1 MIGYVRNKISR
12 TLTDY
17 RMVAPGDV
25 VVTAVSG
32 GPDSVCLLDC
42 LNALSEQ
49 FGITLIVAHFDH
61 GLRPDEDSAETA
73 FVHRLAESLNI
84 PFTTNPSPPEISAK
98 GSEEER
104 ARTARYKFLEDV
116 RQQTR
121 AHRIALGH
129 TIDDQ
134 AETVLMRLLRGSGTS
149 GLAAIPPVRG
159 ESIIRPMI
167 RVSRKE
173 VLAYLAERN
182 LHSMLDSSNTGTRY
196 LRNRIRSKLMPV
208 LESYQPRLV
217 ERLANTA
224 DIIRADD
231 ECLDSIALSWIDE
244 QSPTGLNSPQI
255 GISRWKLLHP
265 ALRMRVLRQLL
276 NRAGSLRRIDTRH
289 LKAIERL
296 AEGSSPQGCIN
307 MPGGMTARRSYDN
320 LYITR
325 KKPRQDSFRH
335 ELERPGTF
343 LFTDIGWKIDIKDQK
358 AVGPPTEKPNQA
370 DFDMDLLSFPLVL
383 RSFRPGDRFVPLG
396 MKGSKKVKDFFI
408 DIKLPST
415 ERATTPIIT
424 SGGRIIWLCGL
435 RADERFKINE
445 GTIRRLRISIDRL
458 Q

>member
-1 MIGYVRNKISR
+1 MIGYLRNKISR

-17 RMVAPGDV
+17 RMVAPGDL

-49 FGITLIVAHFDH
+49 FGITLIIAHFDH

-73 FVHRLAESLNI
+73 FVHRLAESLDI
-84 PFTTNPSPPEISAK
+84 PFTTNPAPPEISPK

-104 ARTARYKFLEDV
+104 ARTARYKFLEDI

-129 TIDDQ
+129 TVDDQ

-167 RVSRKE
+167 RVSRQE
-173 VLAYLAERN
+173 VLAYLAERGLN
-182 LHSMLDSSNTGTRY
+182 YMLDSSNTVTRY
-196 LRNRIRSKLMPV
+196 LRNRIRSELIPV
-208 LESYQPRLV
+208 LTKYQPRLV

-224 DIIRADD
+224 DILRADD
-231 ECLDSIALSWIDE
+231 ECLDSIALAWIDKH
-244 QSPTGLNSPQI
+244 SLTDRSSPQI
-255 GISRWKLLHP
+255 AISRWKLLHP
-265 ALRMRVLRQLL
+265 ALRMRVLRQLV

-289 LKAIERL
+289 LKAIEQL
-296 AEGSSPQGCIN
+296 AESSSPQRCIN
-307 MPGGMTARRSYDN
+307 LPGGTTARRSYDT
-320 LYITR
+320 LYVTR
-325 KKPRQDSFRH
+325 KKSRQDSFRH

-343 LFTDIGWKIDIKDQK
+343 VFTDIGWKIDIKEQK
-358 AVGPPTEKPNQA
+358 AAGPPTEKPNQA
-370 DFDMDLLSFPLVL
+370 DFDMGLLSFPLVL

-408 DIKLPST
+408 DLKLPST
-415 ERATTPIIT
+415 ERATTPILT

-435 RADERFKINE
+435 RADERFKINA
-445 GTIRRLRISIDRL
+445 GTKRMLRISIDRL

>member
-12 TLTDY
+12 TLADY
-17 RMVAPGDV
+17 RMVAPGDL

-49 FGITLIVAHFDH
+49 FGIKLVVAHFDH

-73 FVHRLAESLNI
+73 FVHRLAESMDI
-84 PFTTNPSPPEISAK
+84 PFKTNPSPPEIDPK

-104 ARTARYKFLEDV
+104 ARAVRYKFLEDV
-116 RQQTR
+116 RRQTR
-121 AHRIALGH
+121 ARSIALGH
-129 TIDDQ
+129 TMDDQ

-159 ESIIRPMI
+159 KTIIRPMI
-167 RVSRKE
+167 RVSRQE
-173 VLAYLAERN
+173 VMAYLDKRG
-182 LHSMLDSSNTGTRY
+182 LDYMLDSSNTGKRY
-196 LRNRIRSKLMPV
+196 LRNRIRSELIPLLSK
-208 LESYQPRLV
+208 YQPRLV

-244 QSPTGLNSPQI
+244 HSLTCRDSPQI
-255 GISRWKLLHP
+255 PISRWKLLHP
-265 ALRMRVLRQLL
+265 ALRMRVLRQLV
-276 NRAGSLRRIDTRH
+276 NYSGSLRRIDTRH

-296 AEGSSPQGCIN
+296 AESSSPQGCIN
-307 MPGGMTARRSYDN
+307 LPGDKTARRSYDN
-320 LYITR
+320 LYIAL
-325 KKPRQDSFRH
+325 KEPRQVSFRR
-335 ELERPGTF
+335 ELESPGTF
-343 LFTDIGWKIDIKDQK
+343 VFTDIGWRIDIKERK
-358 AVGPPTEKPNQA
+358 ATGPPTENSNQA

-383 RSFRPGDRFVPLG
+383 RSFRPGDRFFPLG

-408 DIKLPST
+408 DIKLPSP
-415 ERATTPIIT
+415 ERATAPILT
-424 SGGRIIWLCGL
+424 SAGRIIWLCGL
-435 RADERFKINE
+435 RADERFKISQD
-445 GTIRRLRISIDRL
+445 TKRRLRISIDRL